1 MTRSKT
7 CQINLPSLLWKWPL
21 ILSRRS
27 FKKKEQ
33 RQTDLKI
40 LRYNVDRSYLGLKVQ
55 VGNSWLHSHFWKPC
69 GLLHFVTKSA
79 TFTPGSL
86 ALVSDL
92 FFSQSLVSIECY
104 CVFFFWS
111 LYIPSNVSEL
121 LQYYLP
127 HIWLFLLLCPK
138 ALGKF
143 WVFQW
148 FWRLGHLFSSS
159 SLQSWM
165 LFIATLQS
173 FTLSSV
179 SCCNLW
185 ELSAGRSLCLML
197 LGPEVWA
204 AL

>member
-1 MTRSKT
+1 MAA
-7 CQINLPSLLWKWPL
+7 QSLLKALW
-21 ILSRRS
+21 SS
-27 FKKKEQ
+27 TFCH
-33 RQTDLKI
+33 
-40 LRYNVDRSYLGLKVQ
+40 KVC
-55 VGNSWLHSHFWKPC
+55 NLYSWLSCFSSFP
-69 GLLHFVTKSA
+69 SA
-79 TFTPGSL
+79 FSIW
-86 ALVSDL
+86 S
-92 FFSQSLVSIECY
+92 FSSQSSVSIECY

-121 LQYYLP
+121 LQYFLP
-127 HIWLFLLLCPK
+127 HIWLFLLLRPK

-165 LFIATLQS
+165 LFIAALQS

-185 ELSAGRSLCLML
+185 GLSAGRSLCLML